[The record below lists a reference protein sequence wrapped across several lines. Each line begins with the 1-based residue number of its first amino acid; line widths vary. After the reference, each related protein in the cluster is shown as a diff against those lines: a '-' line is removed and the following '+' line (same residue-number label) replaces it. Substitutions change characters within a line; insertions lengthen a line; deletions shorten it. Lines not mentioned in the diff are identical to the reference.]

1 MDTINE
7 MKQKEIE
14 TQERELETKQTK
26 LDLQVILA
34 DTAKMNDAQR
44 RIHAKMLEKIMAR
57 N

>member
-14 TQERELETKQTK
+14 TRQRDLEVKQTE

-34 DTAKMNDAQR
+34 DTTKMNDAQR
-44 RIHAKMLEKIMAR
+44 RIHAKMLAKIEAR